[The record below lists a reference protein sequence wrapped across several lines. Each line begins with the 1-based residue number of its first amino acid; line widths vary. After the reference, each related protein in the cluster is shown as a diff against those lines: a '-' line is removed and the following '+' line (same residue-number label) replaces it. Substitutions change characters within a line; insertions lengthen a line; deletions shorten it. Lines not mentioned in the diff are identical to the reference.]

1 MRHKAVLLRETLE
14 LLKLEPGMT
23 VVDGTLGSG
32 GHAMEIVKQIG
43 PHGRLI
49 ALDRDP
55 EALERTKQSMAESS
69 AAISFFNENFKNL
82 PQVLQKLNI
91 SSVNAV
97 LLDVGFSSDQ
107 LDEPARGFSFEK
119 EGLLDMRLNQQEP
132 VATAADLV
140 ADLPEHELESI
151 FREYGEE
158 RLARRIARAVCWRR
172 EKEPIQTTAQLAA
185 AVISAIPGARSRGA
199 RPYFKKHPA
208 TRVFQALRIAVNDE
222 LGSLREGLENIWPYL
237 HCGGRLGVI
246 SFHSLEDRIVKR
258 KFLAWKEDG
267 SGTIVTRKPLEASE
281 AELAENSRAR
291 SAKLRVAE
299 KKV

>member
-1 MRHKAVLLRETLE
+1 MRHKPVLLKETLE
-14 LLKLEPGMT
+14 LLKLGPGMT

-32 GHAMEIVKQIG
+32 GHSMEIVKQIG

-55 EALERTKQSMAESS
+55 EALERAKHSIPES
-69 AAISFFNENFKNL
+69 AAAMSFFNENFKNL

-119 EGLLDMRLNQQEP
+119 EGPLDMRLNQQES
-132 VATAADLV
+132 VATAADFV
-140 ADLPEHELESI
+140 ADLPEHELENI

-158 RLARRIARAVCWRR
+158 RFARRIARAICWRR

-185 AVISAIPGARSRGA
+185 AVISAIPGARSRGT

-208 TRVFQALRIAVNDE
+208 MRVFQALRIAVNDE

-267 SGTIVTRKPLEASE
+267 SGEIVTRKPLEASE

-291 SAKLRVAE
+291 SAKLRVVE
-299 KKV
+299 KKG